1 MLDAF
6 TRDTIENWVSD
17 FCGGDE
23 VRAFSPAT
31 REYAAD
37 LLARFL
43 VAACEARDIGPAD
56 IEESDVNAALF
67 GTLARLDV
75 PQSVRGEIPDLCA
88 ALLADLESEGR
99 LGGGPVLGAYVRALR
114 EPFLDAASGKQ
125 KPHVNA
131 GSKLGRND
139 PCPCGSGK
147 KYKKCCMKE

>member
-23 VRAFSPAT
+23 LRAFSPAM

-37 LLARFL
+37 LLVKFL
-43 VAACEARDIGPAD
+43 VAACESRDIGPAD
-56 IEESDVNAALF
+56 IEEPDVKSALLE
-67 GTLARLDV
+67 TLARLDV
-75 PQSVRGEIPDLCA
+75 PQSVRSEIPDLCA
-88 ALLADLESEGR
+88 ALLADLEFEGR
-99 LGGGPVLGAYVRALR
+99 LADGNLMGAYARALR
-114 EPFLDAASGKQ
+114 EPFLSAASGKQ

-139 PCPCGSGK
+139 PCPCGSGQ

>member
-1 MLDAF
+1 MLDAY

-23 VRAFSPAT
+23 LRAFSPAT

-37 LLARFL
+37 LLTKFL
-43 VAACEARDIGPAD
+43 VAACESRDVGPAD
-56 IEESDVNAALF
+56 IEEADVKHALV

-75 PQSVRGEIPDLCA
+75 PASARGEIPGLCA

-99 LGGGPVLGAYVRALR
+99 LGDGRLLGAYARALR
-114 EPFLDAASGKQ
+114 EPFLEAASGKQ

-139 PCPCGSGK
+139 PCPCGSGR